1 MGKYKREVTE
11 YVLDRIS
18 ILDVVGQSIE
28 LKRAGR
34 NHKGLCPFHGEK
46 TPSFIVSEERNNFHC
61 FGCGVSG
68 NAIGFVMQK
77 ENMGF
82 LDALEYIADRFNLDL
97 EPFLEKE
104 NAKKESD
111 TKPLYEIMRQAA
123 LFFYHSL
130 GQYPDAKGYLTDR
143 GLSPSIL
150 KQFGLGFAPQGWD
163 NLLKHL
169 KKQGVSEDMLFQCG
183 LVVKKETGGYY
194 DRFRNRVMFPIFDHR
209 SRVVAFGGRVL
220 DDSVPKYLNS
230 AESRIFYKSQTL
242 YGLNVARKHQDPR
255 RRVIVV
261 EGYMDTITLH
271 QYGFTN
277 TVATLGT
284 AMTELHAKE
293 LKKLYDE
300 VIFAYDADEAG
311 QNAIARSLPVLK
323 GVGLRVKV
331 LDMGD
336 AKDPDELIK
345 RHGADKFKEAIEKAM
360 NTIDFSLKRLEKG
373 YNLHDDEQRLVF
385 LKEAYQFIAAL
396 ESQAERDVYL
406 ENLAK
411 RTEISHLALQ
421 EDFAVAL
428 KSGKLTK
435 ELPKP
440 QQRPMEDK
448 GHSEGRAQV
457 EGKSQGEGKAL
468 TSGKNRQDA
477 NSQHRKNSETDQ
489 EDLMMDLGSIDPEDL
504 ADLMDSM
511 PLELL
516 DDNFQHE
523 MPPEMENDRALG
535 ETSQKDISKKR
546 SEIVPPPLINDPK
559 LVTIEKAVLKCAL
572 VSKIFFHR
580 VEQRMYWG
588 FFHASFERDFEAIRH
603 YYGDNDVF
611 DPVMAIET
619 QALDLV
625 ERLKDVSVDSTQV
638 TTVGD
643 VDKLLGFHH
652 KHFCEAKIKLIDL
665 ELQSLKLKPGQD
677 AALVA
682 REKMVA
688 RVALSKELAQAVREL
703 QSNFP
708 QSKGD

>member
-11 YVLDRIS
+11 YVLDRVS
-18 ILDVVGQSIE
+18 IVDVVGHAIE

-61 FGCGVSG
+61 FGCGASG

-130 GQYPDAKGYLTDR
+130 GQYPDAKGYLIDR

-150 KQFGLGFAPQGWD
+150 KQFGLGFAPPGWD

-169 KKQGVSEDMLFQCG
+169 KKQGVSEEMLFQCG

-242 YGLNVARKHQDPR
+242 YGLNVARKHQDPK

-323 GVGLRVKV
+323 AVGLRVKV

-373 YNLHDDEQRLVF
+373 FDLHDDEQRLVF

-421 EDFAVAL
+421 EDFAAAL
-428 KSGKLTK
+428 KSGKLIK

-440 QQRPMEDK
+440 LSRPTENNGQADI
-448 GHSEGRAQV
+448 
-457 EGKSQGEGKAL
+457 KSQSNLG
-468 TSGKNRQDA
+468 
-477 NSQHRKNSETDQ
+477 TDQ
-489 EDLMMDLGSIDPEDL
+489 IDLDMDLESGSIDPEDL

-523 MPPEMENDRALG
+523 MPPEMENDRVHDQS
-535 ETSQKDISKKR
+535 SQKDISKKR
-546 SEIVPPPLINDPK
+546 TETVVPPLINDPK

-603 YYGDNDVF
+603 YYCDNDVF

-638 TTVGD
+638 ATVND

-665 ELQSLKLKPGQD
+665 ELQALKLKPGQD